1 MAINKMKF
9 KIYLINP
16 KMTEFLVI
24 YIKLVGVY
32 YSFEIQKKIEVFM
45 NMEHSYYLNLDF
57 ALKKT

>member
-1 MAINKMKF
+1 MKF